1 MSKHFAMMGVMA
13 LGVAATL
20 VATAGSGLAQA
31 TNSCAGRMFIDTV
44 YPTGVGPNSFEY
56 FVQIRNQTPGPI
68 VADVV
73 LGGFP
78 QTVTLFSPRLPN
90 VPTGAWQSQQI
101 RFGRG
106 TDPQIHM
113 GTVDRLYDRTG
124 SGRPFI
130 SLQNCR
136 PG

>member
-1 MSKHFAMMGVMA
+1 MTKRFAMMGLIA
-13 LGVAATL
+13 LGAAATL
-20 VATAGSGLAQA
+20 AATAGSSAAQPA
-31 TNSCAGRMFIDTV
+31 NTCAGKMFIDTV
-44 YPTGVGPNSFEY
+44 YANGTGPNAFEY
-56 FVQIRNQTPGPI
+56 FVQIRNQTSGPMI
-68 VADVV
+68 ADVA

-78 QTVTLFSPRLPN
+78 QTVTLFSPRLPG

-106 TDPQIHM
+106 TNAQINP

-124 SGRPFI
+124 SGKPYI

-136 PG
+136 AG